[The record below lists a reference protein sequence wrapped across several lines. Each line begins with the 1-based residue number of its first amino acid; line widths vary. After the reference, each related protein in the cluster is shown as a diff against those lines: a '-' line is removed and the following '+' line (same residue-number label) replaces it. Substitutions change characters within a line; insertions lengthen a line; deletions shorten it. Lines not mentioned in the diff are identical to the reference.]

1 MKKLIFALMLILP
14 LGAFAQS
21 NLKIGYINRNEL
33 AQLMP
38 EYNSAMKQLEDLRLT
53 YTTEGQKLQEE
64 AQRKYQEYI
73 QQQDT
78 LDAAIKQYKESELMR
93 LQQSIEEFTRTAD
106 TNLQNKNQELMAPII
121 QKMNQ
126 AITAVG
132 NENGFT
138 YIIDNT
144 AGILAYTSQNAI
156 DVMPMVKAKLGIK

>member
-1 MKKLIFALMLILP
+1 MKKIVLALMLVLP

-21 NLKIGYINRNEL
+21 ALKIGYINRNEL
-33 AQLMP
+33 AQAMP
-38 EYNSAMKQLEDLRLT
+38 EYNAAMKQLEDLRLT

-73 QQQDT
+73 AQQDT
-78 LDAAIKQYKESELMR
+78 LDAAIRQYKESELMR
-93 LQQSIEEFTRTAD
+93 LQQSIEEFGRSAD

-126 AITAVG
+126 AISQVG
-132 NENGFT
+132 DENGFT

-156 DVMPMVKAKLGIK
+156 DVMPLVKKKLGIE

>member
-1 MKKLIFALMLILP
+1 MKKLIFALVLILP

-33 AQLMP
+33 AQSMP

-64 AQRKYQEYI
+64 AQRKYQEYV

-126 AITAVG
+126 AINTVG

-138 YIIDNT
+138 YIIDNS
-144 AGILAYTSQNAI
+144 AGILAYISQNAI
-156 DVMPMVKAKLGIK
+156 DVMPLVKTKLGIE